1 LHRAASRCLEIAL
14 VSDNWGV
21 VYSLFLIIILHM
33 FRRMFTQTEAT
44 VEFIKYQSAWEE
56 CINYSKETANDG
68 RRALEVIGEHARCI
82 RSRLSQQMQEA
93 RNGLSLQGKVFAWLD
108 WLEERSGRWSLRG
121 EGKGRQEES
130 NLDLL
135 MRHAGTVNE
144 AFQDLISE
152 ISFNGCSVNRRAGLE
167 FLTGPVKQPMRILE
181 KLVRKYRRDVGC
193 LTDLVRCTVVADSL
207 VEVMDFFLLIESM
220 SVVGLA
226 ENTRQDP
233 FDKLGE
239 QIFRITSV
247 VNRFDDAWD
256 DERSMGYRDLCLN
269 VEVGWIISNEGVL
282 TFQKVCDWTKLGCI
296 THICEIQVRSRIL
309 HTIALERHSQY
320 CHLRN
325 QLSK

>member
-1 LHRAASRCLEIAL
+1 MGYLFVLLVILHTLHRK
-14 VSDNWGV
+14 
-21 VYSLFLIIILHM
+21 
-33 FRRMFTQTEAT
+33 FTYRQAT
-44 VEFIKYQSAWEE
+44 VELIKYRSAWED
-56 CINYSKETANDG
+56 CINYSKEAADDG
-68 RRALEVIGEHARCI
+68 REVLEVICEHARCI

-93 RNGLSLQGKVFAWLD
+93 RKSLSLQGKVFAWL
-108 WLEERSGRWSLRG
+108 EERAGRWSLRG
-121 EGKGRQEES
+121 EGKGRQKES

-152 ISFNGCSVNRRAGLE
+152 IGFNGSSVNRRAGLE

-193 LTDLVRCTVVADSL
+193 LTDLVRCTVVADNL
-207 VEVMDFFLLIESM
+207 VDVMNFFLLVESM

-233 FDKLGE
+233 CDKLGE

-247 VNRFDDAWD
+247 QNRFDNAWD
-256 DERSMGYRDLCLN
+256 DKRSMGYRDLCLN

-282 TFQKVCDWTKLGCI
+282 TFQKVRDWTRLCCI

-309 HTIALERHSQY
+309 HTIALEGHSQY

-325 QLSK
+325 VLSQ